1 VVGAVFLGTSTPRLD
16 EKGRIFLPAKWRT
29 DFAQGVVITRG
40 QERCLYVWPR
50 AEFVEFTERFRN
62 APLTNKAA
70 RDFLRMLFAGA
81 SDDEPDR
88 QGRVTIPPPLR
99 TYAGLSKDVVV
110 VGSMTRV
117 EIWDPAAWQSYQ
129 DEKESVFADVSEEV
143 LPGLL

>member
-1 VVGAVFLGTSTPRLD
+1 VVQVFLGTHTPRLD
-16 EKGRIFLPAKWRT
+16 EKGRIFLPAKWR
-29 DFAQGVVITRG
+29 DEFAQGVVITRG

-50 AEFVEFTERFRN
+50 AEFDQFTERFRN

-81 SDDEPDR
+81 SDEAPDR
-88 QGRVTIPPPLR
+88 QGRVMIPPALR

-110 VGSMTRV
+110 IGSMTRA